1 MLHKQLIYPSRDRSS
16 LSHFEVQSVDDIDMV
31 DPVAVG
37 DDVLFSDA
45 LNDEGLITEVLPRR
59 SKLTRRASGE
69 KPLEQVIVAN
79 VDQIVAVT
87 AAAQPAPKWN
97 MMDRYLA
104 GAEASSV
111 PMVICITKLDLVRG
125 KKQERKLMETVDEYR
140 NIGYTV
146 HLTSSMDGFGV
157 EPFRHAMKDKTSA
170 LVGMSGVGKTTL
182 LNAIQ
187 PELGLRVME
196 INKRIDKGRHTT
208 THLEM
213 FSLEMGGAVV
223 DTPGMKLFGLWQI
236 EPEEMDFLYR
246 EIAPYHGLCKFG
258 ASCTHDHEPDC
269 AVKTAVESGEISER
283 RYESYLNLRE
293 YVFAKGK

>member
-104 GAEASSV
+104 GAEASNV

-125 KKQERKLMETVDEYR
+125 KKQDPLLHRGHAVDLPNAPPGPAPRPRRRRRLTRESSARAEPPVRSTPCQHSSGKDVSTNEGVVFGRER
-140 NIGYTV
+140 
-146 HLTSSMDGFGV
+146 
-157 EPFRHAMKDKTSA
+157 
-170 LVGMSGVGKTTL
+170 
-182 LNAIQ
+182 
-187 PELGLRVME
+187 
-196 INKRIDKGRHTT
+196 
-208 THLEM
+208 
-213 FSLEMGGAVV
+213 
-223 DTPGMKLFGLWQI
+223 
-236 EPEEMDFLYR
+236 
-246 EIAPYHGLCKFG
+246 
-258 ASCTHDHEPDC
+258 
-269 AVKTAVESGEISER
+269 
-283 RYESYLNLRE
+283 
-293 YVFAKGK
+293 